1 MNLLANALT
10 APVAPKV
17 EIWFEFYRT
26 SLKEALKA
34 GATRPER
41 IFSSSDERWGVI
53 EDLSKKA
60 PIYGALIVGSVK
72 RDGENFVEGSLDIK
86 THYTSH
92 RFDRAREK
100 MRLFETDGRW
110 GTTQYADAMREAEDA
125 KKQGIELNQ
134 RLTVAM
140 ETLANNL
147 SDKRGVG
154 K

>member
-1 MNLLANALT
+1 MPQAPT

-26 SLKEALKA
+26 SLKDALKS
-34 GATRPER
+34 GVTRPER
-41 IFSSSDERWGVI
+41 IFSSDDERWSAI
-53 EDLSKKA
+53 EELSKKS

-72 RDGENFVEGSLDIK
+72 RDGENFVEGTLDVK
-86 THYTSH
+86 THYTSQ
-92 RFDRAREK
+92 RYDKAREK

-140 ETLANNL
+140 ETLASNL
-147 SDKRGVG
+147 SNQRGAS